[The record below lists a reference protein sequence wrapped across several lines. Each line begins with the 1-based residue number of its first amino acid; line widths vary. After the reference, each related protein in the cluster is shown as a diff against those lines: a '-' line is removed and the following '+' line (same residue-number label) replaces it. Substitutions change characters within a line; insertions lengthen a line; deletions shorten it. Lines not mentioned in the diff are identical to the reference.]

1 MAFHMRH
8 YILAILMNQVAPIEI
23 HEENLIDVEEQL
35 RFLIHVVKGANISH
49 SLPLLK
55 GAFSSWIWN
64 ELGIPV
70 CATI

>member
-55 GAFSSWIWN
+55 GSFSSWIWN